1 MRCLFGFMCV
11 LAVGIMPLVGC
22 SETTG
27 TGGSAGDGGSG
38 GDGGSAGVGGGG
50 VGGEGGSAGVGG
62 GGAGGDGG
70 MGGTGGSV
78 ACEGNV
84 CPCSEAGIRAAI
96 EAGGADPYTFSCNGP
111 QTVVTAAEIVIDKD
125 VILNGEGNLTV
136 DGDNDHRVFLVPEP
150 EPDLVTAEL
159 RGFLVT
165 GGSHY
170 DAGGILNGGT
180 LTLTNCT
187 VLGNQ
192 ESGLGNSGTLR
203 LINSMVSGNT
213 SDEHGGG
220 IFSSSGTLMLTN
232 STVSGNTAQYGGGG
246 ISNVG
251 GTLML
256 TNSTVSGNTSADG
269 GGIASG
275 YANVT
280 LTSSTVSGNTSDEAG
295 GGISHNYGTLT
306 LANSTVS
313 GNSAPEGAGILMVFG
328 ALTLTNSTVS
338 GNTAGNDG
346 SGIENIHGE
355 LTLTNTLVDDD
366 CGGVISGVIISLGYN
381 VESPGDTCGFDTNKG
396 DQVNVSTDDL
406 NLGPLQNNGGPT
418 MTHALQIVPV
428 VSAAIDQIP
437 EADCGVTTDQRG
449 EPRPAGPDPKQC
461 DVGSFEVQPA
471 P

>member
-1 MRCLFGFMCV
+1 MRYLFGFICV
-11 LAVGIMPLVGC
+11 LALGVMGC
-22 SETTG
+22 GETAG
-27 TGGSAGDGGSG
+27 TGGSGGTAGSGGVG
-38 GDGGSAGVGGGG
+38 GDGGTGG
-50 VGGEGGSAGVGG
+50 VVSCM
-62 GGAGGDGG
+62 D
-70 MGGTGGSV
+70 
-78 ACEGNV
+78 NV

-96 EAGGADPYTFSCNGP
+96 EAGGEDPYTFACNGP
-111 QTVVTAAEIVIDKD
+111 QTVVTGAEIVIDND
-125 VILNGEGNLTV
+125 VILDGEGNLTV
-136 DGDNDHRVFLVPEP
+136 DGDNDHRVFRVPEP

-165 GGSHY
+165 GGSRY

-187 VLGNQ
+187 VSGNH

-203 LINSMVSGNT
+203 LTNSMVSGNT
-213 SDEHGGG
+213 SDAWGGG
-220 IFSSSGTLMLTN
+220 IFQGGGTLTLTN

-246 ISNVG
+246 ISNSG

-256 TNSTVSGNTSADG
+256 TNSTVSGNTSAGG

-280 LTSSTVSGNTSDEAG
+280 LTNSTVSGNTSDEAG

-381 VESPGDTCGFDTNKG
+381 IESPGDTCGFDHGTDLVNITEGQLDLG
-396 DQVNVSTDDL
+396 DL
-406 NLGPLQNNGGPT
+406 ANNGGDT
-418 MTHALQIVPV
+418 MTQALGADSV
-428 VSAAIDQIP
+428 AIDHIP
-437 EADCGVTTDQRG
+437 AVDCEVETDQRG
-449 EPRPAGPDPKQC
+449 EPRPETDGTMC
-461 DVGSFEVQPA
+461 DVGSFERQPEDL
-471 P
+471 

>member
-1 MRCLFGFMCV
+1 
-11 LAVGIMPLVGC
+11 MPLVGC
-22 SETTG
+22 SET
-27 TGGSAGDGGSG
+27 AGDGGSG
-38 GDGGSAGVGGGG
+38 GSAGSGGS
-50 VGGEGGSAGVGG
+50 
-62 GGAGGDGG
+62 GGAG
-70 MGGTGGSV
+70 V

-84 CPCSEAGIRAAI
+84 CRCTEAGIRAAI
-96 EAGGADPYTFSCNGP
+96 EAGGADPYTFDCDGP
-111 QTVVTAAEIVIDKD
+111 TTVVTAAEIVIDND
-125 VILNGEGNLTV
+125 VILDGEGNLTV
-136 DGDNDHRVFLVPEP
+136 DGDNDHRVFSVPEP

-165 GGSHY
+165 GGSRY
-170 DAGGILNGGT
+170 DGGGIANGGT

-187 VLGNQ
+187 VLGNH

-203 LINSMVSGNT
+203 LRNSMVSGNT

-220 IFSSSGTLMLTN
+220 IFNVGGTLTLTN

-246 ISNVG
+246 ISNFG

-280 LTSSTVSGNTSDEAG
+280 LTNSTVSGNTSDEAG
-295 GGISHNYGTLT
+295 GGISHDHGTLT

-313 GNSAPEGAGILMVFG
+313 GNSAPQGAGIFMVFG

-366 CGGVISGVIISLGYN
+366 CGGVISGVIISNGYN
-381 VESPGDTCGFDTNKG
+381 IESPGDTCGFDHGT
-396 DQVNVSTDDL
+396 DQVSVSAEL
-406 NLGPLQNNGGPT
+406 LKLGELADNGGPT
-418 MTHALQIVPV
+418 MTHALGEGSV
-428 VSAAIDQIP
+428 AIDHIP
-437 EADCGVTTDQRG
+437 AVDCEVTEDQRG
-449 EPRPAGPDPKQC
+449 VMRPQGSAC
-461 DVGSFEVQPA
+461 DVGAVEMEVQP
-471 P
+471 